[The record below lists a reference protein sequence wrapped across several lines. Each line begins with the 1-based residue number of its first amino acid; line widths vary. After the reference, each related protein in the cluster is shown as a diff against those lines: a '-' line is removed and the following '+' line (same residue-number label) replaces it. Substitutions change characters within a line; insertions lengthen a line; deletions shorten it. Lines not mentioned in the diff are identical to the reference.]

1 LYFLYVGGTFMPYTD
16 FDAYV
21 VRIQGGV
28 TTPANVL
35 CYAGTT
41 LVGTLVFVDNGDTRK
56 PVQDSQGRVTIYLV
70 PSLLAPT
77 LDVLRN
83 EGPLKLYVDSG
94 LNWGMLVTGEKEPV
108 GEAEL

>member
-1 LYFLYVGGTFMPYTD
+1 MPYSD
-16 FDAYV
+16 FDSYV

-28 TTPANVL
+28 PVAANVL
-35 CYAGTT
+35 CFAGNA
-41 LVGTLVFVDNGDTRK
+41 LVGTLVFLDDGDARK
-56 PVQDSQGRVTIYLV
+56 PSRDDQGRVTIYLV

-83 EGPLKLYVDSG
+83 EGPLRLYVDSG

-108 GEAEL
+108 GEAEP